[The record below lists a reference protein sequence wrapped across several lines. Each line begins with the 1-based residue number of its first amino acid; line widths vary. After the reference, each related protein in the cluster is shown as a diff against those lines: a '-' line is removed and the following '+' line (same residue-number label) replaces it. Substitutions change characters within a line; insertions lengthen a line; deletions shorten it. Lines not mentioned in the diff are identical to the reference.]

1 MALRIVVF
9 AALSQE
15 TGPVLKLM
23 PGWRSL
29 ARRPFRTWRHQS
41 SGTEVLLVETGM
53 GNLAAERA
61 ALHIF
66 AGAVAQALPDLIL
79 SVGFAGAL
87 SPDLALGHAVYARE
101 LAVYDDVSR
110 TCPVRFKFNPSAD
123 LAALLESLR
132 VRPTRFVTVDRL
144 RPKATLAE
152 LVPETPAVTEMESTS
167 IAAAAHARNIAFL
180 GLRAVSDVLSDEIEW
195 DLDSMVDAHG
205 RLSRSRVAL
214 AVLREPR
221 LAGSFPGLYRGS
233 KVAGDSL
240 ALTLAGLLALPEEE
254 LRALVGPLRA

>member
-9 AALSQE
+9 AALPQE
-15 TGPVLKLM
+15 TGPLLRLM

-41 SGTEVLLVETGM
+41 SGTEVHLIETGM

-66 AGAVAQALPDLIL
+66 AGAVDQALPDLII

-87 SPDLALGHAVYARE
+87 SPDLALGQAVYARE
-101 LAVYDDVSR
+101 LAVCDDVSR
-110 TCPVRFKFNPSAD
+110 TCPVRFKFSPAAD
-123 LAALLESLR
+123 LAALLESMS
-132 VRPTRFVTVDRL
+132 VRPARFVTVDRL
-144 RPKATLAE
+144 RSKAALAR
-152 LVPETPAVTEMESTS
+152 LLPETCAVTEMESTP
-167 IAAAAHARNIAFL
+167 IAAVAHARDIAFL
-180 GLRAVSDVLSDEIEW
+180 GLRTVSDVLNDEIEW
-195 DLDSMVDAHG
+195 DLDSMVDARG

-214 AVLREPR
+214 AVLRAPR
-221 LAGSFPGLYRGS
+221 LAGSFPGLYRGA
-233 KVAGDSL
+233 KIAGDNL
-240 ALTLAGLLALPEEE
+240 ASTLAGLLAIPEQE

>member
-9 AALSQE
+9 AALPQE
-15 TGPVLKLM
+15 TGPLLRLM
-23 PGWRSL
+23 PGWHSL

-41 SGTEVLLVETGM
+41 SGSEVLLVETGM

-61 ALHIF
+61 APHIF
-66 AGAVAQALPDLIL
+66 AGAVDQALPDLIM

-110 TCPVRFKFNPSAD
+110 TCPVRFKLSPGAD
-123 LAALLESLR
+123 LAALLESTS
-132 VRPTRFVTVDRL
+132 VRPARFVTVDRL
-144 RPKATLAE
+144 RSKAMLAE
-152 LVPETPAVTEMESTS
+152 LVPGTTAVTEMESAF
-167 IAAAAHARNIAFL
+167 IAATAHAHHVPFL
-180 GLRAVSDVLSDEIEW
+180 GLRSISDELTDEIEG
-195 DLDSMVDAHG
+195 DLDSMVDARG

-240 ALTLAGLLALPEEE
+240 AVTLAGLLALPEER

>member
-1 MALRIVVF
+1 MALHVVVF
-9 AALSQE
+9 AALPQE
-15 TGPVLKLM
+15 TGPLLKVM

-41 SGTEVLLVETGM
+41 SETEVLLVETGM
-53 GNLAAERA
+53 GNLAAKCA

-66 AGAVAQALPDLIL
+66 AGTVTQALPDLIM

-110 TCPVRFKFNPSAD
+110 TCPVRFKFSPSPD
-123 LAALLESLR
+123 LAALLEGMS
-132 VRPTRFVTVDRL
+132 VRPARFVTVDRL
-144 RPKATLAE
+144 LSKAMLAA
-152 LVPETPAVTEMESTS
+152 LVPATAAVTEMESTS

-180 GLRAVSDVLSDEIEW
+180 GLRAVSDVLNDEIEW
-195 DLDSMVDAHG
+195 DLDSMVDARG
-205 RLSRSRVAL
+205 RLSLPRVAL

-240 ALTLAGLLALPEEE
+240 AMTLAGLLALPEEK

>member
-9 AALSQE
+9 AALPQE
-15 TGPVLKLM
+15 TGPLLKVM

-41 SGTEVLLVETGM
+41 SGTEVLLLETGM

-61 ALHIF
+61 ALHIL
-66 AGAVAQALPDLIL
+66 AGTVTQALPDLII
-79 SVGFAGAL
+79 SMGFAGAL

-110 TCPVRFKFNPSAD
+110 TCPVRFKFCPSAD
-123 LAALLESLR
+123 LAALLEGMS
-132 VRPTRFVTVDRL
+132 VRPTRFVTVE
-144 RPKATLAE
+144 RPLSKAMLAG
-152 LVPETPAVTEMESTS
+152 LVPGTAAVNEMESTF
-167 IAAAAHARNIAFL
+167 IATMAHARNIAFL
-180 GLRAVSDVLSDEIEW
+180 GLRAVSDVLGDEIEW
-195 DLDSMVDAHG
+195 DFDSMVDAQG
-205 RLSRSRVAL
+205 RLRLPRVVL

-240 ALTLAGLLALPEEE
+240 AVTLAGLLALPEEK

>member
-9 AALSQE
+9 AALPHE
-15 TGPVLKLM
+15 TGPLLGLM

-29 ARRPFRTWRHQS
+29 ARRPFRTWRHES

-53 GNLAAERA
+53 GNVAAERA

-66 AGAVAQALPDLIL
+66 AGTVTQTLPDLII
-79 SVGFAGAL
+79 SAGFAGAL
-87 SPDLALGHAVYARE
+87 SPDLALGQAVYAHE
-101 LAVYDDVSR
+101 LGVYDDMSR
-110 TCPVRFKFNPSAD
+110 TCPVRFKFCPSAD
-123 LAALLESLR
+123 LAALLESMN

-144 RPKATLAE
+144 RPKATLAG
-152 LVPETPAVTEMESTS
+152 LVPETPAVAEMESTS

-195 DLDSMVDAHG
+195 DLDLVVDARG
-205 RLSRSRVAL
+205 RLSLPRVAL
-214 AVLREPR
+214 AVLRKPR

-240 ALTLAGLLALPEEE
+240 ASTLAGLLALPEEE
-254 LRALVGPLRA
+254 LRALVGPLRT

>member
-9 AALSQE
+9 AALPQE
-15 TGPVLKLM
+15 TGPLMKVM

-66 AGAVAQALPDLIL
+66 AGTVTQTLPDLII
-79 SVGFAGAL
+79 SAGFAGAL
-87 SPDLALGHAVYARE
+87 SPDLALGHAVYASE
-101 LAVYDDVSR
+101 LAVYDKVGR
-110 TCPVRFKFNPSAD
+110 TCPVRFKFSPSAD
-123 LAALLESLR
+123 LAALLEGMS
-132 VRPTRFVTVDRL
+132 VRPTRFVTVDRPL
-144 RPKATLAE
+144 SKAMLAG
-152 LVPETPAVTEMESTS
+152 LVSGTGAVTEMESTFV
-167 IAAAAHARNIAFL
+167 AATAHAHHVPFL
-180 GLRAVSDVLSDEIEW
+180 GLRTISDELTDEIEW
-195 DLDSMVDAHG
+195 DLDSVADARG
-205 RLSRSRVAL
+205 RLSLPRVAL

-240 ALTLAGLLALPEEE
+240 ALTLAGLLALPEER